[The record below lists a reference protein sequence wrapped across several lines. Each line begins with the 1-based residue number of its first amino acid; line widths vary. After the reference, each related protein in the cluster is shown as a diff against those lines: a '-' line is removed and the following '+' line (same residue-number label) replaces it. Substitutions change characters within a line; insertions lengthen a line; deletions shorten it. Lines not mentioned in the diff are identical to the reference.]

1 MSSLNWSC
9 LKDHARSV
17 HLLSEDPCNLI
28 GQLGIEVE
36 TISSP
41 CLWIGNKRKSSLRRN
56 LKLIFLIVTDHVCGE
71 DGLCDTA
78 FCKDPFGGVD
88 THARSAEND
97 AQKPELKAD
106 IIKKPVNEVWGE
118 ATQILTSCEDPSAAD
133 GSGPA
138 LHSSPLDQGGGGA
151 LRGPLLD
158 GGGGLHR
165 VPEAVG
171 GHALRAHLLDGGGG
185 AHGGVMS
192 NQLNLRVLSL
202 SLRIV
207 STCSEELM
215 P

>member
-1 MSSLNWSC
+1 MPLDRQQKKIFIAEK
-9 LKDHARSV
+9 LEIYIPDGAT
-17 HLLSEDPCNLI
+17 EEGGPA
-28 GQLGIEVE
+28 
-36 TISSP
+36 
-41 CLWIGNKRKSSLRRN
+41 LRHSH
-56 LKLIFLIVTDHVCGE
+56 DHVCGE

-78 FCKDPFGGVD
+78 LCKDPFGGVD

-106 IIKKPVNEVWGE
+106 IIEKPANEVWGE

-185 AHGGVMS
+185 DHGTS
-192 NQLNLRVLSL
+192 
-202 SLRIV
+202 
-207 STCSEELM
+207 
-215 P
+215 

>member
-1 MSSLNWSC
+1 M
-9 LKDHARSV
+9 
-17 HLLSEDPCNLI
+17 
-28 GQLGIEVE
+28 
-36 TISSP
+36 
-41 CLWIGNKRKSSLRRN
+41 
-56 LKLIFLIVTDHVCGE
+56 
-71 DGLCDTA
+71 
-78 FCKDPFGGVD
+78 
-88 THARSAEND
+88 
-97 AQKPELKAD
+97 
-106 IIKKPVNEVWGE
+106 
-118 ATQILTSCEDPSAAD
+118 
-133 GSGPA
+133 GSDPA

-171 GHALRAHLLDGGGG
+171 DHALRAHLLDGGGG